1 LSTCSPDTAVGFT
14 STYGCETGLVSSV
27 AESMLMTGQS
37 ISHYRVLETL
47 GCGGM
52 GVVYK
57 AEDTR
62 LHRFVALKFLSE
74 NVAGSPE
81 ALARFQREARAASAL
96 NHPNICTVHDIGEE
110 GGKVFIA
117 MEHLEGDTLSRI
129 VGCPVE
135 LERLL
140 DISTQVVDALDAA
153 HAEGIVH
160 RDIKPANIF
169 VTHRGHAKILD
180 FGLAKITFRK
190 ELAANVD
197 TLTKFGDE
205 RECLTTSGAV
215 MGTIAYMSPEQVH
228 GEELDSRSDLFSFGA
243 VMYELATG
251 RPAFSGN
258 SAWAIFD
265 SILNT
270 NPITSSP
277 RLNTRLPP
285 ELERIISKA
294 LMKDRELRYQKA
306 VDMRADL
313 CRLKRGMESGRT
325 FPVGSTH
332 HQQRVPK
339 IIDSLAVLPFEN
351 ASGDPDYEYLSDGIT
366 GSLINILATLPKLRV
381 MAQSTVF
388 RYKGRNLDPQT
399 IGRELSV
406 RAVLTG
412 RVTQRCGCLIIGT
425 ELVDVAV
432 GSQLWGAQYNRK
444 VGDIFEIQDEISS
457 EISGKLRL
465 QLTQAE
471 KKRLGRRHTEN
482 AEAYQLY
489 LKGRYHWNKWTHE
502 GFDKGIEYFQ
512 QAVEKD
518 PSYALAYSGLADSY
532 VLLGWNS
539 YLAPKHAFP
548 KAKAA
553 ALKAL
558 QFDENL
564 AEAHTSLAAPLWL
577 HDWNWVEAQ
586 TEFKRSLQLG
596 HAYPTANHWYAEY
609 LMTMGRHEESI
620 AKIKHSQELD
630 PLSLIINVAVGWSL
644 YFGRR
649 YDEAIEQLRKTLEL
663 DPNYPVAHW
672 ILGLVYRNT
681 DRYEMAIVEGEK
693 GVAMSGG
700 SPLMQAALAQTCG
713 MAKKTKE
720 AKEMLARLTMLAK
733 QEYVA
738 SYFLAGIHLG
748 IGENDQALE
757 YLERAYEEKSHWLI
771 YLHIDPGMDNLRGE
785 PLFKDLL
792 SRIGLPP

>member
-1 LSTCSPDTAVGFT
+1 MVI
-14 STYGCETGLVSSV
+14 
-27 AESMLMTGQS
+27 TGQS
-37 ISHYRVLETL
+37 ISHYRVLEML
-47 GCGGM
+47 GSGGM

-74 NVAGSPE
+74 NLAGSPE
-81 ALARFQREARAASAL
+81 VLARFQREARAASAL
-96 NHPNICTVHDIGEE
+96 NHPNICTVHDIGEDC
-110 GGKVFIA
+110 GKVFIA
-117 MEHLEGDTLSRI
+117 MEYLEGETLSRI
-129 VGCPVE
+129 VGRPVE
-135 LERLL
+135 LDRFL
-140 DISTQVVDALDAA
+140 DISTQIVDALDAA

-180 FGLAKITFRK
+180 FGLAKITPTK
-190 ELAANVD
+190 QLAAGAE
-197 TLTKFGDE
+197 TLTSFEVE
-205 RECLTTSGAV
+205 REGLTTSGSV
-215 MGTIAYMSPEQVH
+215 LGTIAYMSPEQVH

-243 VMYELATG
+243 VMYELVAG

-258 SAWAIFD
+258 TSWAIFD
-265 SILNT
+265 SILNN
-270 NPITSSP
+270 NPVITSP
-277 RLNTRLPP
+277 RLNSVLPR

-294 LMKDRELRYQKA
+294 LMKNRDQRYQKA
-306 VDMRADL
+306 VDLRSDL
-313 CRLKRGMESGRT
+313 CRLKQETASGRT
-325 FPVGSTH
+325 VAVSSAH
-332 HQQRVPK
+332 HSPRVAK
-339 IIDSLAVLPFEN
+339 SVDSLAVLPFEN

-366 GSLINILATLPKLRV
+366 GSLINALAALPKLRV

-388 RYKGRNLDPQT
+388 RYKGRNMDPQA

-412 RVTQRCGCLIIGT
+412 SVTQRCGRLIIGT

-444 VGDIFEIQDEISS
+444 VGDIFVIQDEISS
-457 EISGKLRL
+457 EISARLRL
-465 QLTQAE
+465 QLTHAD
-471 KKRLGRRHTEN
+471 KKRLGMRHTEN

-489 LKGRYHWNKWTHE
+489 LRGRFYWNKWTHE

-518 PSYALAYSGLADSY
+518 PGYALAYSGLADSY
-532 VLLGWNS
+532 VLLGWNG
-539 YLAPKHAFP
+539 YLAPKEAFP

-558 QFDENL
+558 QLDVNL
-564 AEAHTSLAAPLWL
+564 TEARTSLAAPLWL
-577 HDWNWVEAQ
+577 HDWKWVEAE

-609 LMTMGRHEESI
+609 LMTIGRHEESF

-649 YDEAIEQLRKTLEL
+649 YDEAVVQLRKTLEL
-663 DPNYPVAHW
+663 DPSYPVAHW
-672 ILGLVYRNT
+672 ILGLVYREMYN
-681 DRYEMAIVEGEK
+681 YEMAIAEGEM
-693 GVAMSGG
+693 GVTFSGG
-700 SPLMQAALAQTCG
+700 SPLMQAALAQTLG
-713 MAKKTKE
+713 IAEKTKE
-720 AKEMLARLTMLAK
+720 AREILERLTVLAK

-738 SYFLAGIHLG
+738 SYFLAQILVG
-748 IGENDQALE
+748 IGENDQALK
-757 YLERAYEEKSHWLI
+757 YLEMAYEERSHWLI
-771 YLHIDPGMDNLRGE
+771 YLHIDPSMDKLRCE
-785 PLFKDLL
+785 PHFKDLL
-792 SRIGLPP
+792 SRIGLPS